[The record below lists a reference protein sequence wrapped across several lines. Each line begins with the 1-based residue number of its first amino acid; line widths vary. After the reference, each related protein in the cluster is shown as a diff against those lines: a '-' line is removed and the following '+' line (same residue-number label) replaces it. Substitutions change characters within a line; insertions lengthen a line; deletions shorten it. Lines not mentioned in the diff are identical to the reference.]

1 MRALWRR
8 FKNGYLNLN
17 LQTKFTIALISIVV
31 VPACLIA
38 FLFYGRLYSMVVS
51 NTIRQEQDASAK
63 TAPLIERTM
72 DTILATTRNI
82 TGQNFFQELFYM
94 PVSDSAE
101 QLATS
106 NHAIDFKNAIQRLTT
121 DSIVTDVRIYVDF
134 PDDLKALDTYP
145 NTENILAPLSQAKG
159 TYWYGIF
166 QGNRNTQEMFCP
178 SFYLGSREKKNYGD
192 MAYVCPLSLYYHS
205 TAYKAYLAVYY
216 SDDKLTSILSDNL
229 SLEGSVSYIV
239 NERDSIVATS
249 DPSLS
254 GIYQLDYDTIRASF
268 MSSNNFIERNIL
280 DTKIYAGFYSISNTD
295 WFMVTILPSPPLIHE
310 SNRLMIQ
317 IALIY
322 AVFLVLA
329 LIFANVLAHS
339 ITGRLSS
346 VIRQMQTVRHGPPT
360 PMESPQAHDEIGD
373 LIDTYNYMTRKM
385 EELMKTQAKAAEDLR
400 IAEFNSLQAQ
410 INPHFLYN
418 VLDTINWMAR
428 KKGEENICRMVTAIS
443 NLMRASISNKRS
455 MVRVKEELKYI
466 GDYLFIQETRYGDKF
481 TSYIEV
487 DETLNELEI
496 PKMVI
501 QTLVENAVVHGVE
514 NATWDCFLYI
524 SGEIQDDMAVF
535 KVKDDGVGISAEKLE
550 ALMKMEEEPEHKA
563 ERTHTNLGIYAV
575 QKRLEY
581 VYHGKAKM
589 TITSEKEKGTL
600 VILEIPLEKAKEIME
615 DGTSGNDIG

>member
-31 VPACLIA
+31 IPACLTA

-106 NHAIDFKNAIQRLTT
+106 NHATDFKNAIQRLTA
-121 DSIVTDVRIYVDF
+121 DSIVTDVQIYVDF
-134 PDDLKALDTYP
+134 PDDLKTLDTYP

-178 SFYLGSREKKNYGD
+178 SFYLGPREKKNYGD
-192 MAYVCPLSLYYHS
+192 MAYICPLSLYYHS

-239 NERDSIVATS
+239 NERDAIVATS
-249 DPSLS
+249 DLSLS
-254 GIYQLDYDTIRASF
+254 GIYQLDYDTIKASF

-280 DTKIYAGFYSISNTD
+280 DTKVYAGFYSIANTD
-295 WFMVTILPSPPLIHE
+295 WFMVTVLPSPPLIHA
-310 SNRLMIQ
+310 SNRLMVQ
-317 IALIY
+317 IVLIY

-360 PMESPQAHDEIGD
+360 PMESPQAHDEIGN

-385 EELMKTQAKAAEDLR
+385 EELMEKQAKAAEDLR

-418 VLDTINWMAR
+418 TMDMINWMAQQGRTSEVCNAVQSLSRFYKLTLSR
-428 KKGEENICRMVTAIS
+428 KKGISTIAKEEEHVSIYVHLQN
-443 NLMRASISNKRS
+443 MRYHDSISFIS
-455 MVRVKEELKYI
+455 DIPDELMEY
-466 GDYLFIQETRYGDKF
+466 Q
-481 TSYIEV
+481 
-487 DETLNELEI
+487 I
-496 PKMVI
+496 PKLTLQPVI
-501 QTLVENAVVHGVE
+501 ENSILHGILEKPSKSGTIVLTGWME
-514 NATWDCFLYI
+514 DGDIVLLI
-524 SGEIQDDMAVF
+524 S
-535 KVKDDGVGISAEKLE
+535 DDGVGIAPDKLPVILSGE
-550 ALMKMEEEPEHKA
+550 GTSISGGTNIAIYN
-563 ERTHTNLGIYAV
+563 THR
-575 QKRLEY
+575 RLQVLY
-581 VYHGKAKM
+581 GADYGLTYSSDVG
-589 TITSEKEKGTL
+589 KGTE
-600 VILEIPLEKAKEIME
+600 VQIRIPAKKDAE
-615 DGTSGNDIG
+615 NK

>member
-8 FKNGYLNLN
+8 FKNGYLNLS

-31 VPACLIA
+31 VPAFLTV
-38 FLFYGRLYSMVVS
+38 FLFYGKLYNMVVS

-101 QLATS
+101 KLATS
-106 NHAIDFKNAIQRLTT
+106 NHAIDFKNALQRLTT

-134 PDDLKALDTYP
+134 PDDLKELDTYP

-166 QGNRNTQEMFCP
+166 QGNRNAQEMFCP
-178 SFYLGSREKKNYGD
+178 SFYLGPREKKNYGD
-192 MAYVCPLSLYYHS
+192 MAYICPLSLYYHS

-239 NERDSIVATS
+239 NERDAIVAAS

-254 GIYQLDYDTIRASF
+254 GIYQLDYDTIKASF

-280 DTKIYAGFYSISNTD
+280 DTKVYAGFYSISNTD
-295 WFMVTILPSPPLIHE
+295 WFMVTVLPSPPLIHE

-329 LIFANVLAHS
+329 LIFANILAHS

-360 PMESPQAHDEIGD
+360 PMDSPSAHDEIGD

-385 EELMKTQAKAAEDLR
+385 DELMKTQAKAAEDLR

-418 VLDTINWMAR
+418 TMDMINWMALQGQTDEISHAVQSLSRFYKLTLSR
-428 KKGEENICRMVTAIS
+428 KKGIS
-443 NLMRASISNKRS
+443 TIAR
-455 MVRVKEELKYI
+455 
-466 GDYLFIQETRYGDKF
+466 
-481 TSYIEV
+481 
-487 DETLNELEI
+487 ELEHVTIYVQLQNMRYHDSIELITDIPDELSEYQI
-496 PKMVI
+496 PKL
-501 QTLVENAVVHGVE
+501 TLQPVVENSILHGILEKESKSGTIVITGWMENEDVVLLV
-514 NATWDCFLYI
+514 
-524 SGEIQDDMAVF
+524 S
-535 KVKDDGVGISAEKLE
+535 DDGVGIP
-550 ALMKMEEEPEHKA
+550 PEI
-563 ERTHTNLGIYAV
+563 LS
-575 QKRLEY
+575 
-581 VYHGKAKM
+581 
-589 TITSEKEKGTL
+589 TIL
-600 VILEIPLEKAKEIME
+600 
-615 DGTSGNDIG
+615 SGNGKSQSGGTNIAVYNTHRRLQILYGNDYGLTYSSKPGEGTEVEIRFPAHREK

>member
-101 QLATS
+101 QLAAS
-106 NHAIDFKNAIQRLTT
+106 NHATDFKNAVQRLTT

-178 SFYLGSREKKNYGD
+178 SFYLGPREKKNYGD
-192 MAYVCPLSLYYHS
+192 MAYICPLSLYYHS

-239 NERDSIVATS
+239 NERDAIVATS

-254 GIYQLDYDTIRASF
+254 GIYQLDYDTIKASF

-280 DTKIYAGFYSISNTD
+280 DTKVYAGFYSISNTD
-295 WFMVTILPSPPLIHE
+295 WFMVTVLPSPPLIHE

-317 IALIY
+317 IVLIY

-360 PMESPQAHDEIGD
+360 PMESPQAHDEIGN

-385 EELMKTQAKAAEDLR
+385 EELMEKQAKAAEDLR

-418 VLDTINWMAR
+418 TMDMINWMALQGQTDEISHAVQSLSRFYKLTLSR
-428 KKGEENICRMVTAIS
+428 KKGIS
-443 NLMRASISNKRS
+443 TIAR
-455 MVRVKEELKYI
+455 
-466 GDYLFIQETRYGDKF
+466 
-481 TSYIEV
+481 
-487 DETLNELEI
+487 ELEHVTIYVQLQNMRYHDSIELITDIPDELSEYQI
-496 PKMVI
+496 PKL
-501 QTLVENAVVHGVE
+501 TLQPVVENSILHGILEKESKSGTIVITGWMENEDVV
-514 NATWDCFLYI
+514 LLI
-524 SGEIQDDMAVF
+524 S
-535 KVKDDGVGISAEKLE
+535 DDGVGIS
-550 ALMKMEEEPEHKA
+550 PEI
-563 ERTHTNLGIYAV
+563 LS
-575 QKRLEY
+575 
-581 VYHGKAKM
+581 
-589 TITSEKEKGTL
+589 TIL
-600 VILEIPLEKAKEIME
+600 
-615 DGTSGNDIG
+615 SGNGKSQSGGTNIAVYNTHRRLQILYGNNYGLTYSSKPGEGTEVEIRFPAHREK

>member
-8 FKNGYLNLN
+8 FKNGYLNLS
-17 LQTKFTIALISIVV
+17 LQTKFTIALISIVI
-31 VPACLIA
+31 VPAFLTV
-38 FLFYGRLYSMVVS
+38 FLFYGRLYNMVVS

-101 QLATS
+101 KLATS
-106 NHAIDFKNAIQRLTT
+106 NHAIDFKNAVQRLTT

-178 SFYLGSREKKNYGD
+178 SFYLGPREKKNYGD
-192 MAYVCPLSLYYHS
+192 MAYICPLSLYYHS

-239 NERDSIVATS
+239 NERDAIVATS

-254 GIYQLDYDTIRASF
+254 GIYQLDYDTIKASF

-280 DTKIYAGFYSISNTD
+280 DTKVYAGFYSISNTD
-295 WFMVTILPSPPLIHE
+295 WFMVTVLPSPPLIHE

-360 PMESPQAHDEIGD
+360 PMDSPSAHDEIGD

-385 EELMKTQAKAAEDLR
+385 DELMKTQAKAAEDLR

-418 VLDTINWMAR
+418 TMDMINWMALQGQTDEISHAVQSLSRFYKLTLSR
-428 KKGEENICRMVTAIS
+428 KKGIS
-443 NLMRASISNKRS
+443 TIAR
-455 MVRVKEELKYI
+455 
-466 GDYLFIQETRYGDKF
+466 
-481 TSYIEV
+481 
-487 DETLNELEI
+487 ELEHITIYVQLQNMRYHDHIELITDIPDELSEYQI
-496 PKMVI
+496 PKL
-501 QTLVENAVVHGVE
+501 TLQPVVENSILHGILEKESKSGTIVITGWMENEDVVLLV
-514 NATWDCFLYI
+514 
-524 SGEIQDDMAVF
+524 S
-535 KVKDDGVGISAEKLE
+535 DDGVGIP
-550 ALMKMEEEPEHKA
+550 PEI
-563 ERTHTNLGIYAV
+563 LS
-575 QKRLEY
+575 
-581 VYHGKAKM
+581 
-589 TITSEKEKGTL
+589 TIL
-600 VILEIPLEKAKEIME
+600 
-615 DGTSGNDIG
+615 SGNGNSQSGGTNIAVYNTHRRLQILYGNDYGLTYSSKPGEGTEVEIRFPAHREK

>member
-8 FKNGYLNLN
+8 FKNGYLNLS

-31 VPACLIA
+31 VPAFLTV

-72 DTILATTRNI
+72 ETILATTRNI

-101 QLATS
+101 ELATS
-106 NHAIDFKNAIQRLTT
+106 NHAIDFKNALQRLTT

-134 PDDLKALDTYP
+134 PDDLKELDTYP
-145 NTENILAPLSQAKG
+145 NTANILAPLSQAKG

-166 QGNRNTQEMFCP
+166 QGNRNAQEMFCP

-192 MAYVCPLSLYYHS
+192 MAYICPLSLYYHS

-239 NERDSIVATS
+239 NERDAIVATS

-254 GIYQLDYDTIRASF
+254 GIYQLDYDTIKASF

-280 DTKIYAGFYSISNTD
+280 DTKVYAGFYSISNTD
-295 WFMVTILPSPPLIHE
+295 WFMVTVLPSPPLIHE

-329 LIFANVLAHS
+329 LIFANILAHS

-360 PMESPQAHDEIGD
+360 PMDSPSAHDEIGD

-385 EELMKTQAKAAEDLR
+385 DELMKTQAKAAEDLR

-418 VLDTINWMAR
+418 TMDMINWMALQGQTDEISHAVQSLSRFYKLTLSR
-428 KKGEENICRMVTAIS
+428 KKGIS
-443 NLMRASISNKRS
+443 TIAR
-455 MVRVKEELKYI
+455 
-466 GDYLFIQETRYGDKF
+466 
-481 TSYIEV
+481 
-487 DETLNELEI
+487 ELEHVTIYVQLQNMRYHDSIELITDIPDELSEYQI
-496 PKMVI
+496 PKL
-501 QTLVENAVVHGVE
+501 TLQPVVENSILHGILEKESKSGTIVITGWMENEDVVLLV
-514 NATWDCFLYI
+514 
-524 SGEIQDDMAVF
+524 S
-535 KVKDDGVGISAEKLE
+535 DDGVGIP
-550 ALMKMEEEPEHKA
+550 PEI
-563 ERTHTNLGIYAV
+563 LS
-575 QKRLEY
+575 
-581 VYHGKAKM
+581 
-589 TITSEKEKGTL
+589 TIL
-600 VILEIPLEKAKEIME
+600 
-615 DGTSGNDIG
+615 SGNGNSQSGGTNIAVYNTHRRLQILYGNDYGLTYSSKPGEGTEVEIRFPAHREK

>member
-8 FKNGYLNLN
+8 FKNGYLNLS

-31 VPACLIA
+31 VPAFLTV

-72 DTILATTRNI
+72 ETILATTRNI

-101 QLATS
+101 ELATS
-106 NHAIDFKNAIQRLTT
+106 NHAIDFKNAVQRLTT

-134 PDDLKALDTYP
+134 PDDLKELDTYP
-145 NTENILAPLSQAKG
+145 NTENILAPLNQAKG

-166 QGNRNTQEMFCP
+166 QGNRNAQEMFCP

-192 MAYVCPLSLYYHS
+192 MAYICPLSLYYHS

-239 NERDSIVATS
+239 NERDAIVATS

-254 GIYQLDYDTIRASF
+254 GIYQLDYDTIKASF

-280 DTKIYAGFYSISNTD
+280 DTKVYAGFYSISNTD
-295 WFMVTILPSPPLIHE
+295 WFMVTVLPSPPLIHA

-360 PMESPQAHDEIGD
+360 PMDSPSAHDEIGD

-385 EELMKTQAKAAEDLR
+385 DELMKTQAKAAEDLR

-418 VLDTINWMAR
+418 TMDMINWMALQGQTDEISHAVQSLSRFYKLTLSR
-428 KKGEENICRMVTAIS
+428 KKGIS
-443 NLMRASISNKRS
+443 TIAR
-455 MVRVKEELKYI
+455 
-466 GDYLFIQETRYGDKF
+466 
-481 TSYIEV
+481 
-487 DETLNELEI
+487 ELEHITIYVQLQNMRYHDSIELITDIPDELSEYQI
-496 PKMVI
+496 PKL
-501 QTLVENAVVHGVE
+501 TLQPVVENSILHGILEKESKSGTIVITGWME
-514 NATWDCFLYI
+514 NADVVLLV
-524 SGEIQDDMAVF
+524 S
-535 KVKDDGVGISAEKLE
+535 DDGVGIP
-550 ALMKMEEEPEHKA
+550 PEI
-563 ERTHTNLGIYAV
+563 LS
-575 QKRLEY
+575 
-581 VYHGKAKM
+581 
-589 TITSEKEKGTL
+589 TIL
-600 VILEIPLEKAKEIME
+600 
-615 DGTSGNDIG
+615 SGNGNSQSGGTNIAVYNTHRRLQILYGNDYGLTYSSKLGEGTEVEIRFPAHREK

>member
-8 FKNGYLNLN
+8 FKNGYLNLS
-17 LQTKFTIALISIVV
+17 LQTKFTSALISIVV
-31 VPACLIA
+31 VPAFLTV
-38 FLFYGRLYSMVVS
+38 FLFYGKLYNMVVS

-106 NHAIDFKNAIQRLTT
+106 NHATDFKNAVQRLTT
-121 DSIVTDVRIYVDF
+121 DSIVTDVQIYVDF
-134 PDDLKALDTYP
+134 PDDLKTLDTYP
-145 NTENILAPLSQAKG
+145 NTQNILAPLSQAKG

-178 SFYLGSREKKNYGD
+178 SFYLGPREKKNYGD
-192 MAYVCPLSLYYHS
+192 MAYICPLSLYYHS

-317 IALIY
+317 IVLIY

-418 VLDTINWMAR
+418 TMDMINWMALQGQTDEISHAVQSLSRFYKLTLSR
-428 KKGEENICRMVTAIS
+428 KKGIS
-443 NLMRASISNKRS
+443 TIAR
-455 MVRVKEELKYI
+455 
-466 GDYLFIQETRYGDKF
+466 
-481 TSYIEV
+481 
-487 DETLNELEI
+487 ELEHVTIYVQLQNMRYHDSIELITDIPDELSEYQI
-496 PKMVI
+496 PKL
-501 QTLVENAVVHGVE
+501 TLQPVVENSILHGILEKESKSGTIVITGWMENEDVV
-514 NATWDCFLYI
+514 LLI
-524 SGEIQDDMAVF
+524 S
-535 KVKDDGVGISAEKLE
+535 DDGVGIS
-550 ALMKMEEEPEHKA
+550 PEI
-563 ERTHTNLGIYAV
+563 LS
-575 QKRLEY
+575 
-581 VYHGKAKM
+581 
-589 TITSEKEKGTL
+589 TIL
-600 VILEIPLEKAKEIME
+600 
-615 DGTSGNDIG
+615 SGNGKSQSGGTNIAVYNTHRRLQILYGKNYGLTYSSKPGEGTEVEIRFPAHREK

>member
-8 FKNGYLNLN
+8 FKNGYLNLS

-31 VPACLIA
+31 VPAFLTV

-72 DTILATTRNI
+72 ETILATTRNI

-101 QLATS
+101 ELATS
-106 NHAIDFKNAIQRLTT
+106 NHAIDFKNALQRLTT

-134 PDDLKALDTYP
+134 PDDLKELDTYP

-166 QGNRNTQEMFCP
+166 QGNRNAQEMFCP

-192 MAYVCPLSLYYHS
+192 MAYICPLSLYYHS

-239 NERDSIVATS
+239 NERDAIVATS

-254 GIYQLDYDTIRASF
+254 GIYQLDYDTIKASF

-280 DTKIYAGFYSISNTD
+280 DTKVYAGFYSISNTD
-295 WFMVTILPSPPLIHE
+295 WFMVTVLPSPPLIHE

-329 LIFANVLAHS
+329 LIFANILAHS

-360 PMESPQAHDEIGD
+360 PMDSPSAHDEIGD

-385 EELMKTQAKAAEDLR
+385 DELMKTQAKAAEDLR

-418 VLDTINWMAR
+418 TMDMINWMALQGQTDEISHAVQSLSRFYKLTLSR
-428 KKGEENICRMVTAIS
+428 KKGIS
-443 NLMRASISNKRS
+443 TIAR
-455 MVRVKEELKYI
+455 
-466 GDYLFIQETRYGDKF
+466 
-481 TSYIEV
+481 
-487 DETLNELEI
+487 ELEHITIYVQLQNMRYHDSIELITDIPDELSEYQI
-496 PKMVI
+496 PKL
-501 QTLVENAVVHGVE
+501 TLQPVVENSILHGILEKESKSGTIVITGWME
-514 NATWDCFLYI
+514 NADVVLLV
-524 SGEIQDDMAVF
+524 S
-535 KVKDDGVGISAEKLE
+535 DDGVGIP
-550 ALMKMEEEPEHKA
+550 PEI
-563 ERTHTNLGIYAV
+563 LS
-575 QKRLEY
+575 
-581 VYHGKAKM
+581 
-589 TITSEKEKGTL
+589 TIL
-600 VILEIPLEKAKEIME
+600 
-615 DGTSGNDIG
+615 SGNGNSQSGGTNIAVYNTHRRLQILYGNDYGLTYSSKLGEGTEVEIRFPAHREK

>member
-8 FKNGYLNLN
+8 FKNGYLNLS
-17 LQTKFTIALISIVV
+17 LQTKFTIALISIVI
-31 VPACLIA
+31 VPAFLTV
-38 FLFYGRLYSMVVS
+38 FLFYGRLYNMVVS

-101 QLATS
+101 ELATS
-106 NHAIDFKNAIQRLTT
+106 NHAIDFKNALQRLTT

-134 PDDLKALDTYP
+134 PDDLKELDTYP

-192 MAYVCPLSLYYHS
+192 MAYICPLSLYYHS

-239 NERDSIVATS
+239 NERDAIVATS

-254 GIYQLDYDTIRASF
+254 GIYQLDYDTIKASF

-280 DTKIYAGFYSISNTD
+280 DTKVYAGFYSISNTD
-295 WFMVTILPSPPLIHE
+295 WFMVTVLPSPPLIHA

-360 PMESPQAHDEIGD
+360 PMDSPSAHDEIGD

-385 EELMKTQAKAAEDLR
+385 DELMKTQAKAAEDLR

-418 VLDTINWMAR
+418 TMDMINWMALQGQTDEISHAVQSLSRFYKLTLSR
-428 KKGEENICRMVTAIS
+428 KKGIS
-443 NLMRASISNKRS
+443 TIAR
-455 MVRVKEELKYI
+455 
-466 GDYLFIQETRYGDKF
+466 
-481 TSYIEV
+481 
-487 DETLNELEI
+487 ELEHITIYVQLQNMRYHDSIELITDIPDELSEYQI
-496 PKMVI
+496 PKL
-501 QTLVENAVVHGVE
+501 TLQPVVENSILHGILEKESKSGTIVITGWMENEDVVLLV
-514 NATWDCFLYI
+514 
-524 SGEIQDDMAVF
+524 S
-535 KVKDDGVGISAEKLE
+535 DDGVGIP
-550 ALMKMEEEPEHKA
+550 PEI
-563 ERTHTNLGIYAV
+563 LS
-575 QKRLEY
+575 
-581 VYHGKAKM
+581 
-589 TITSEKEKGTL
+589 TIL
-600 VILEIPLEKAKEIME
+600 
-615 DGTSGNDIG
+615 SGNGNSQSGGTNIAVYNTHRRLQILYGNDYGLTYSSKLGEGTEVEIRFPAHREK

>member
-31 VPACLIA
+31 IPACLTA

-106 NHAIDFKNAIQRLTT
+106 NHATDFKNAVQRLTT
-121 DSIVTDVRIYVDF
+121 DSIVTDVQIYVDF
-134 PDDLKALDTYP
+134 PDDLKTLDTYP

-178 SFYLGSREKKNYGD
+178 SFYLGPREKKNYGD
-192 MAYVCPLSLYYHS
+192 MAYICPLSLYYHS

-239 NERDSIVATS
+239 NERDAIVATS
-249 DPSLS
+249 DLSLS
-254 GIYQLDYDTIRASF
+254 GIYQLDYDTIKASF

-280 DTKIYAGFYSISNTD
+280 DTKVYAGFYSISNTD
-295 WFMVTILPSPPLIHE
+295 WFMVTVLPSPPLIHA

-317 IALIY
+317 IVLIY

-360 PMESPQAHDEIGD
+360 PMESPQAHDEIGN

-385 EELMKTQAKAAEDLR
+385 EELMEKQAKAAEDLR

-418 VLDTINWMAR
+418 TLNCISGLVDMDRKEECHHALTALADIERMSLKGKPFSTI
-428 KKGEENICRMVTAIS
+428 EEA
-443 NLMRASISNKRS
+443 LYY
-455 MVRVKEELKYI
+455 VKEYTYI
-466 GDYLFIQETRYGDKF
+466 QKLRFGDNLSILID
-481 TSYIEV
+481 
-487 DETLNELEI
+487 I
-496 PKMVI
+496 PKSLYHYYIPKLII
-501 QTLVENAVVHGVE
+501 QPLIENAVIHG
-514 NATWDCFLYI
+514 TSKI
-524 SGEIQDDMAVF
+524 SDKGIIAILGSTDGTNLQIC
-535 KVKDDGVGISAEKLE
+535 VKDNGPGFSREFLE
-550 ALMKMEEEPEHKA
+550 DFSKSFQQKPA
-563 ERTHTNLGIYAV
+563 TSYGIYNID
-575 QKRLEY
+575 KRLKLYYGED
-581 VYHGKAKM
+581 HGLILQNNENSGACIIVRLPLKLV
-589 TITSEKEKGTL
+589 EKP
-600 VILEIPLEKAKEIME
+600 IEKA
-615 DGTSGNDIG
+615 GNLK

>member
-8 FKNGYLNLN
+8 FKNGYLNLS

-31 VPACLIA
+31 VPAFLTV

-72 DTILATTRNI
+72 ETILATTRNI

-101 QLATS
+101 ELATS
-106 NHAIDFKNAIQRLTT
+106 NHAIDFKNALQRLTT

-134 PDDLKALDTYP
+134 PDDLKELDTYP
-145 NTENILAPLSQAKG
+145 NTANILAPLSQAKG

-166 QGNRNTQEMFCP
+166 QGNRNAQEMFCP

-192 MAYVCPLSLYYHS
+192 MAYICPLSLYYHS

-239 NERDSIVATS
+239 NERDAIVATS

-254 GIYQLDYDTIRASF
+254 GIYQLDYDTIKASF

-280 DTKIYAGFYSISNTD
+280 DTKVYAGFYSISNTD
-295 WFMVTILPSPPLIHE
+295 WFMVTVLPSPPLIHE

-329 LIFANVLAHS
+329 LIFANILAHS

-360 PMESPQAHDEIGD
+360 PMDSPSAHDEIGD

-385 EELMKTQAKAAEDLR
+385 DELMKTQAKAAEDLR

-418 VLDTINWMAR
+418 TMDMINWMALQGQTDEISHAVQSLSRFYKLTLSR
-428 KKGEENICRMVTAIS
+428 KKGIS
-443 NLMRASISNKRS
+443 TIAR
-455 MVRVKEELKYI
+455 
-466 GDYLFIQETRYGDKF
+466 
-481 TSYIEV
+481 
-487 DETLNELEI
+487 ELEHVTIYVQLQNMRYHDSIELITDIPDELSEYQI
-496 PKMVI
+496 PKL
-501 QTLVENAVVHGVE
+501 TLQPVVENSILHGILEKESKSGTIVITGWMENENVVLLVS
-514 NATWDCFLYI
+514 N
-524 SGEIQDDMAVF
+524 
-535 KVKDDGVGISAEKLE
+535 DGVGIP
-550 ALMKMEEEPEHKA
+550 PEI
-563 ERTHTNLGIYAV
+563 LS
-575 QKRLEY
+575 
-581 VYHGKAKM
+581 
-589 TITSEKEKGTL
+589 TIL
-600 VILEIPLEKAKEIME
+600 
-615 DGTSGNDIG
+615 SGNGNSQSGGTNIAVYNTHRRLQILYGNDYGLTYSSKPGEGTEVEIRFPAHREK

>member
-8 FKNGYLNLN
+8 FKNGYLNLS

-31 VPACLIA
+31 VPAFLTV
-38 FLFYGRLYSMVVS
+38 FLFYGKLYNMVVS

-101 QLATS
+101 KLATS
-106 NHAIDFKNAIQRLTT
+106 NHAIDFKNALQRLTT

-134 PDDLKALDTYP
+134 PDDLKELDTYP

-166 QGNRNTQEMFCP
+166 QGNRNAQEMFCP

-192 MAYVCPLSLYYHS
+192 MAYICPLSLYYHS

-239 NERDSIVATS
+239 NERDAIVAAS

-254 GIYQLDYDTIRASF
+254 GIYQLDYDTIKASF

-280 DTKIYAGFYSISNTD
+280 DTKVYAGFYSISNTD
-295 WFMVTILPSPPLIHE
+295 WFMVTVLPSPPLIHE

-329 LIFANVLAHS
+329 LIFANILAHS

-360 PMESPQAHDEIGD
+360 PMDSPSAHDEIGD

-385 EELMKTQAKAAEDLR
+385 DELMKTQAKAAEDLR

-418 VLDTINWMAR
+418 TMDMINWMALQGQTNEISHAVQSLSRFYKLTLSR
-428 KKGEENICRMVTAIS
+428 KKGIS
-443 NLMRASISNKRS
+443 TIAR
-455 MVRVKEELKYI
+455 
-466 GDYLFIQETRYGDKF
+466 
-481 TSYIEV
+481 
-487 DETLNELEI
+487 ELEHVTIYVQLQNMRYHDSIELITDIPDELSEYQI
-496 PKMVI
+496 PKL
-501 QTLVENAVVHGVE
+501 TLQPVVENSILHGILEKESKSGTIVITGWMENEDVVLLV
-514 NATWDCFLYI
+514 
-524 SGEIQDDMAVF
+524 S
-535 KVKDDGVGISAEKLE
+535 DDGVGIP
-550 ALMKMEEEPEHKA
+550 PEI
-563 ERTHTNLGIYAV
+563 LS
-575 QKRLEY
+575 
-581 VYHGKAKM
+581 
-589 TITSEKEKGTL
+589 TIL
-600 VILEIPLEKAKEIME
+600 
-615 DGTSGNDIG
+615 SGNGNSQSGGTNIAVYNTHRRLQILYGSDYGLAYSSKPGEGTEVEIRFPAYREK

>member
-31 VPACLIA
+31 IPACLTA

-72 DTILATTRNI
+72 ETILATTRNI

-101 QLATS
+101 ELATS
-106 NHAIDFKNAIQRLTT
+106 NHAIDFKNALQRLTT

-134 PDDLKALDTYP
+134 PDDLKELDTYP

-178 SFYLGSREKKNYGD
+178 SFYLGPREKKNYGD
-192 MAYVCPLSLYYHS
+192 MAYICPLSLYYHS

-239 NERDSIVATS
+239 NERDAIVATS

-254 GIYQLDYDTIRASF
+254 GIYQLDYDTINASF

-280 DTKIYAGFYSISNTD
+280 DTKVYAGFYSISNTD
-295 WFMVTILPSPPLIHE
+295 WFMVTVLPSPPLIHE

-360 PMESPQAHDEIGD
+360 PMDSPSAHDEIGD

-385 EELMKTQAKAAEDLR
+385 DELMKTQAKAAEDLR

-418 VLDTINWMAR
+418 TMDMINWMALQGQTDEISHAVQSLSRFYKLTLSR
-428 KKGEENICRMVTAIS
+428 KKGIS
-443 NLMRASISNKRS
+443 TIAR
-455 MVRVKEELKYI
+455 
-466 GDYLFIQETRYGDKF
+466 
-481 TSYIEV
+481 
-487 DETLNELEI
+487 ELEHITIYVQLQNMRYHDSIELITDIPDELSEYQI
-496 PKMVI
+496 PKL
-501 QTLVENAVVHGVE
+501 TLQPVVENSILHGILEKESKSGTIVITGWMENEDVVLLV
-514 NATWDCFLYI
+514 
-524 SGEIQDDMAVF
+524 S
-535 KVKDDGVGISAEKLE
+535 DDGVGIP
-550 ALMKMEEEPEHKA
+550 PE
-563 ERTHTNLGIYAV
+563 TLS
-575 QKRLEY
+575 
-581 VYHGKAKM
+581 
-589 TITSEKEKGTL
+589 TIL
-600 VILEIPLEKAKEIME
+600 
-615 DGTSGNDIG
+615 SGNGNSQSGGTNIAVYNTHRRLQILYGNDYGLTYSSKPGEGTEVEIRFPAHREK

>member
-1 MRALWRR
+1 MKALWRR

-31 VPACLIA
+31 VPACLTA

-101 QLATS
+101 QLAAS
-106 NHAIDFKNAIQRLTT
+106 NHATDFKNAVQRLTT

-178 SFYLGSREKKNYGD
+178 SFYLGPREKKNYGD
-192 MAYVCPLSLYYHS
+192 MAYICPLSLYYHA

-239 NERDSIVATS
+239 NERDAIVATS

-254 GIYQLDYDTIRASF
+254 GIYQLDYDTIKASF

-280 DTKIYAGFYSISNTD
+280 DTKVYAGFYSISNTD
-295 WFMVTILPSPPLIHE
+295 WFMVTVLPSPPLIHE

-317 IALIY
+317 IVLIY

-360 PMESPQAHDEIGD
+360 PMESPQAHDEIGN

-385 EELMKTQAKAAEDLR
+385 EELMEKQAKAAEDLR

-418 VLDTINWMAR
+418 TMDMINWMALQGQTDEISHAVQSLSRFYKLTLSR
-428 KKGEENICRMVTAIS
+428 KKGIS
-443 NLMRASISNKRS
+443 TIAR
-455 MVRVKEELKYI
+455 
-466 GDYLFIQETRYGDKF
+466 
-481 TSYIEV
+481 
-487 DETLNELEI
+487 ELEHVTIYVQLQNMRYHDSIELITDIPDELSEYQI
-496 PKMVI
+496 PKL
-501 QTLVENAVVHGVE
+501 TLQPVVENSILHGILEKESKSGTIVITGWMENEDVV
-514 NATWDCFLYI
+514 LLI
-524 SGEIQDDMAVF
+524 S
-535 KVKDDGVGISAEKLE
+535 DDGIGIS
-550 ALMKMEEEPEHKA
+550 PEI
-563 ERTHTNLGIYAV
+563 LS
-575 QKRLEY
+575 
-581 VYHGKAKM
+581 
-589 TITSEKEKGTL
+589 TIL
-600 VILEIPLEKAKEIME
+600 
-615 DGTSGNDIG
+615 SGNGKSQSGGTNIAVYNTHRRLQILYGNDYGLTYSSNPGEGTEVEIRFPAHREK